1 MHKTKI
7 RKFITAVSLSVL
19 LTGCA
24 GNTAVDMEAV
34 QTDLTAIAIPEQVQ
48 VVALGEASHGVKEY
62 QELKAEIFRALVRNC
77 GCRTFIIEGDF
88 GNALKVDAYIH
99 GGKGTAKEAAAAI
112 GFRIYRTKEMADL
125 LEWMRAYN
133 ETAPAGKDLHF
144 YGMDMQ
150 QADNSKDYLFGILE
164 QVDPELAAEYE
175 ESLAFLNDDA
185 IYDLGTDAF
194 AEGMPTAGKL
204 LAEVDQA
211 EASIVQTCGS
221 EAFAF
226 ARECAVSIR
235 NCCDI
240 RKSNSEYNE
249 VRDSHMAEKVHWFLE
264 HGDGSLLF
272 INGHN
277 GHIART
283 NTSLYE
289 CLGKRLAEDLGEG
302 YFAIGTDAR
311 ITTFN
316 SQTDNGFKEITV
328 KNKND
333 MNTLAGSVEG
343 ARYYIDF
350 AKAASFNG
358 WDALLTGTHRI
369 TSLNVGSITLLKM
382 FYTTKI
388 VPNET
393 FDGMIVFEK
402 VGPTTLEAAESA
414 SVSSPGQNG
423 HDSHISS
430 DVTLPVC

>member
-1 MHKTKI
+1 MHKTLI

-19 LTGCA
+19 LTRCA

-34 QTDLTAIAIPEQVQ
+34 QTDLDAIAIPEQVQ
-48 VVALGEASHGVKEY
+48 VVALGEAGHGVKEY
-62 QELKAEIFRALVRNC
+62 QELKAEVFRALVRNR
-77 GCRTFIIEGDF
+77 GCKTFIIEGDF
-88 GNALKVDAYIH
+88 GNALKVDVYIH
-99 GGKGTAKEAAAAI
+99 GGAGTAKEAAATI
-112 GFRIYRTKEMADL
+112 GFRIYRTEEMADL

-133 ETAPAGKDLHF
+133 ETAPAGEDLHF

-150 QADNSKDYLFGILE
+150 QADNSKAYLFDILK
-164 QVDPELAAEYE
+164 QVDPELTAEYE
-175 ESLAFLNDDA
+175 EALAFLNDDA
-185 IYDLGTDAF
+185 IYDLDTDAF
-194 AEGMPTAGKL
+194 AEGMPTAEKL

-249 VRDSHMAEKVHWFLE
+249 IRDSHMAEKVHWFLE

-272 INGHN
+272 LNGHN

-302 YFAIGTDAR
+302 YFAIGTDAQ

-316 SQTDNGFKEITV
+316 SQTADGFKEVTV
-328 KNKND
+328 KNNND
-333 MNTLAGSVEG
+333 LNALAGSVEG
-343 ARYYIDF
+343 TRYYVNLK
-350 AKAASFNG
+350 KASSFDG
-358 WDALLTGTHRI
+358 WDALLSGRQRI
-369 TSLNVGSITLLKM
+369 TSLNVGSLTLLKM

-393 FDGMIVFEK
+393 FDGMIVFER
-402 VGPTTLEAAESA
+402 VGPTTLEAPLLFPGIYTLITQL
-414 SVSSPGQNG
+414 SP
-423 HDSHISS
+423 
-430 DVTLPVC
+430 